1 MSKDQHLSDVM
12 IRIYKLSN
20 DEEADPRD
28 SWELFQQ
35 HRAALMNRF
44 FGTPVAIA
52 DEPDMSKLNDVIT
65 DTDLLIAHRISR
77 QGYIFTGLEK
87 ANVYNAIIVRNPV
100 DCDCWCPARLGF
112 SKRSLEEHIAFI
124 NEHKLER
131 AIIVAEDLQFI
142 TQCPSL
148 KYLKIIPADTAP
160 EPFDYSP
167 LYAMPELRYLECAT
181 HYGGSSEPYA
191 TTIDY
196 AQVNGVRELCIVG
209 DGHLNYQQLGSLEE
223 ITLNELKNMR
233 DLQEFS
239 GCTSVKNLSFAMCGL
254 RTLDGIEQMHSL
266 RALSLEYMRT
276 LADISALSRTADTLT
291 HLHIEK
297 CPKIKDFSC
306 LNDLVNLESLSL
318 HGKNEL
324 PDLSFLNALKKL
336 KIFTFSM
343 NVLSNDLTPCLRLPY
358 AVCSHDRK
366 TYNLKD
372 KDLPKN

>member
-35 HRAALMNRF
+35 NRAALMNRF

-52 DEPDMSKLNDVIT
+52 DEPDMSKLDDVIT
-65 DTDLLIAHRISR
+65 DNDLLIAHRISR
-77 QGYIFTGLEK
+77 QGFIFTGLEK

-112 SKRSLEEHIAFI
+112 SKHSLEEHIAFI

-167 LYAMPELRYLECAT
+167 LYVMPELRYLECAT

-196 AQVNGVRELCIVG
+196 AQVNGVSELCIVG

-239 GCTSVKNLSFAMCGL
+239 GCTSVKNLSFTMCGL

>member
-167 LYAMPELRYLECAT
+167 LYVMPELRYLECAT

-196 AQVNGVRELCIVG
+196 AQVNGVSELCIVG

-239 GCTSVKNLSFAMCGL
+239 GCTSVKNLSFTMCGL